1 LKTTRNLCLRIV
13 QAGGTAKSDGQAVA
27 FIASTRPVWR
37 LPYMRLQRSTQWIRG
52 WRVYSQHVDYLPL
65 PPIAYAVFL
74 GVLFALFLLIQIGV
88 LHYAYGRIGL
98 SSKSATLL
106 LLASLL
112 GSYINI
118 PVAHFIEERVVPQ
131 EMVDYFGQRYVV
143 PEVVDWPGM
152 ILAVN
157 VGGAVIPFLLSVYL
171 LARNR
176 IWLVSAIATAI
187 VAIVVHMLAR
197 IVPGAGIS
205 VPILAPPLLSAA
217 LAILLSRDFAA
228 PVAYVSGSLGTLIG
242 ADLLNLHR
250 IQGIGTPI
258 VSFGGAGT
266 FDGIFVTGILA
277 VLIASIPLRRKT
289 TGVSATP

>member
-1 LKTTRNLCLRIV
+1 
-13 QAGGTAKSDGQAVA
+13 
-27 FIASTRPVWR
+27 
-37 LPYMRLQRSTQWIRG
+37 M
-52 WRVYSQHVDYLPL
+52 YSQHVDYLPL

-74 GVLFALFLLIQIGV
+74 GVVFGLFLLIQIGV

-118 PVAHFIEERVVPQ
+118 PVAHFTQERVVPQ

-157 VGGAVIPFLLSVYL
+157 VGGAVIPLLLSIYL

-250 IQGIGTPI
+250 IEGIGTPI

>member
-1 LKTTRNLCLRIV
+1 
-13 QAGGTAKSDGQAVA
+13 
-27 FIASTRPVWR
+27 
-37 LPYMRLQRSTQWIRG
+37 MG

-65 PPIAYAVFL
+65 PPILYAVFTGAL
-74 GVLFALFLLIQIGV
+74 IALFLLIQFGV
-88 LHYAYGRIGL
+88 LRYAFGRIGL
-98 SSKSATLL
+98 SSKYATLL

-112 GSYINI
+112 GSYVNI
-118 PVAHFIEERVVPQ
+118 PVAHFTQERVVPQ
-131 EMVDYFGQRYVV
+131 EMVDDFGGRYVV

-157 VGGAVIPFLLSVYL
+157 VGGAVIPLLLSIYL

-176 IWLVSAIATAI
+176 IWIVAALATAI
-187 VAIVVHMLAR
+187 VAVVVHYFAR

-242 ADLLNLHR
+242 ADLLNLDK
-250 IQGIGTPI
+250 IEGIGTPI

-277 VLIASIPLRRKT
+277 VLIASLPLRRKF
-289 TGVSATP
+289 TGVSAAT